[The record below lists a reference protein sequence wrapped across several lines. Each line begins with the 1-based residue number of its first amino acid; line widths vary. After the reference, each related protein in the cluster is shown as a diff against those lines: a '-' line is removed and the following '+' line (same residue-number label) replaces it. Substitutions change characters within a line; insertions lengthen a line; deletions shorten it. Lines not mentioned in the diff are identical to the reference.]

1 MIIMTTPVQ
10 KWVQT
15 VTPDG
20 QTHQDELRDVF
31 LHLEE
36 LLEKKGLLRKD
47 YRTYRT
53 LHFAEF
59 CNTVYSLSS
68 LIPYGQPPYEKD
80 RE

>member
-20 QTHQDELRDVF
+20 QTHQDELRDIF
-31 LHLEE
+31 LRLEE
-36 LLEKKGLLRKD
+36 ALEKKGLLRKD

-59 CNTVYSLSS
+59 CNAAHSLSS
-68 LIPYGQPPYEKD
+68 LIPYGQLPYEKD
-80 RE
+80 SE

>member
-1 MIIMTTPVQ
+1 MTTRVQ
-10 KWVQT
+10 RWVQA

-31 LHLEE
+31 LRLEE
-36 LLEKKGLLRKD
+36 VLEKKGLLRKD

-59 CNTVYSLSS
+59 CNTAYSFSS
-68 LIPYGQPPYEKD
+68 PIPYGQLPYQKD
-80 RE
+80 SE

>member
-1 MIIMTTPVQ
+1 MTTPVQ
-10 KWVQT
+10 KWVQA

-31 LHLEE
+31 LRLEE
-36 LLEKKGLLRKD
+36 VLDKKGLLRKD

-59 CNTVYSLSS
+59 CNSVFSFSS
-68 LIPYGQPPYEKD
+68 LLPYGQLPYEKD
-80 RE
+80 SQ